1 MHIHLI
7 TVSSKQKKWE
17 KLAFDDY
24 KARLP
29 SKWRFQFDEINTIR
43 RKKNESTS
51 NLVKEESKKI
61 LTKIKSNES
70 IIVLDEE
77 GENFTTKELY
87 LKLQLMSNLNSNLC
101 FVIGGP
107 DGISEE
113 LKQKSSMNWSLT
125 NLTLPHGL
133 AKIVFIEQIYRLWT
147 LESHHPYHRD

>member
-87 LKLQLMSNLNSNLC
+87 LKLQLMSNVNSNLC